1 MPRAFFGALRQ
12 SANFPSL
19 GQDATTEAI
28 ASAQRGKQPGRDLMS
43 KILTCATRRELLKGA
58 AAASLAGAF
67 PLPARAQGAPL
78 KVGFMLPYTGTY
90 AKLGKFIDEGFRIKV
105 EMLGGKLGGRAV
117 EYVQADDESEPAK
130 GTDNM
135 NRLVGREKVDVV
147 VGTVH
152 SGVAMAM
159 VKVARDTN
167 TMLII
172 PNAGAND
179 ATGPACA
186 PNIFRTSFSN
196 WQTTFPMGK
205 VLADAGVKNVAT
217 ITWRYTAGAEM
228 IGAFAENF
236 TKNGGKIVEDLT
248 LPFPEVEFQAL
259 ITRIATLKPDA
270 VFSFFAGGGAVKFV
284 KDYAAAGLNKT
295 IPLYGA
301 GFLTD
306 GTIQAQGDAANGIRT
321 TLHYA
326 DNLDNAANTA
336 FLKAFKAK
344 TSKDGDIY
352 AVQGYDGAALLDIG
366 LTAVGGDFAAR
377 DKMVA
382 AMGAAKID
390 SPRVPLSFNKAHNPI
405 QNIYLR
411 EVRNGR
417 NELISV
423 AQANVDDPARGCKIS

>member
-1 MPRAFFGALRQ
+1 MSNDRISSPLSRRTLLTGA
-12 SANFPSL
+12 
-19 GQDATTEAI
+19 ATLAI
-28 ASAQRGKQPGRDLMS
+28 APELFKSGLFTPALAQ
-43 KILTCATRRELLKGA
+43 A
-58 AAASLAGAF
+58 
-67 PLPARAQGAPL
+67 APL
-78 KVGFMLPYTGTY
+78 KVGMMLPYTGTF
-90 AKLGKFIDEGFRIKV
+90 AKLGQFIDDGFKLYV
-105 EMLGGKLGGRAV
+105 EQKGGKLGGRTINF
-117 EYVQADDESEPAK
+117 VQVDDESKPEAA
-130 GTDNM
+130 TDNM
-135 NRLVGREKVDVV
+135 NRLVGREKADVV

-167 TMLII
+167 TLLII

-179 ATGPACA
+179 ATGAACA

-196 WQTTFPMGK
+196 WQSTYPMGK
-205 VLADAGVKNVAT
+205 VMADAGIKNVVT

-228 IGAFAENF
+228 VGAFAENF

-248 LPFPEVEFQAL
+248 VPFPEVEFQAL

-284 KDYAAAGLNKT
+284 KDYAAAGLDKT

-306 GTIQAQGDAANGIRT
+306 GTIPAQGEAANGIKT

-326 DNLDNAANTA
+326 DNLDNPANVA

-344 TSKDGDIY
+344 TGKDGDIY

-366 LTAVGGDFAAR
+366 LTAVGGDFTAR
-377 DKMVA
+377 DKMIA
-382 AMGAAKID
+382 AMAAAKID
-390 SPRVPLSFNKAHNPI
+390 SPRGPLSFNKAHNPV

-417 NELISV
+417 NEMVKI
-423 AQANVDDPARGCKIS
+423 AQEAVDDPARGCKLV

>member
-1 MPRAFFGALRQ
+1 
-12 SANFPSL
+12 
-19 GQDATTEAI
+19 
-28 ASAQRGKQPGRDLMS
+28 MS
-43 KILTCATRRELLKGA
+43 DHRTLLPMTRRALLSGATGA
-58 AAASLAGAF
+58 ATLAVASPFRAPALA
-67 PLPARAQGAPL
+67 QNAPL
-78 KVGFMLPYTGTY
+78 KVGMMLPYTGTY
-90 AKLGKFIDEGFRIKV
+90 AKLGQFIDDGFKLYV
-105 EMLGGKLGGRAV
+105 EQKGGKLGGRAITF
-117 EYVQADDESEPAK
+117 VQVDDESKPEAA
-130 GTDNM
+130 TDNM
-135 NRLVGREKVDVV
+135 NRLVGRENVDVV

-159 VKVARDTN
+159 VKVARDTG
-167 TMLII
+167 TLLII

-205 VLADAGVKNVAT
+205 VMADAGIKNVVT
-217 ITWRYTAGAEM
+217 ITWRYTAGSEM
-228 IGAFAENF
+228 VGAFAENF
-236 TKNGGKIVEDLT
+236 AKNGGKIVEDLT

-259 ITRIATLKPDA
+259 ITRIAALKPDA

-284 KDYAAAGLNKT
+284 KDYAAAGLNKS

-306 GTIQAQGDAANGIRT
+306 GTIEAQGEAANGIKT

-326 DNLDNAANTA
+326 DNLDNAANMA

-344 TSKDGDIY
+344 TGKDGDIY
-352 AVQGYDGAALLDIG
+352 AVQGFDGATLLDIG
-366 LTAVGGDFAAR
+366 LTSVGGDFAAR
-377 DKMVA
+377 DKMIA

-390 SPRVPLSFNKAHNPI
+390 SPRGPLTFNKAHNPI

-417 NELISV
+417 NELLSV

>member
-1 MPRAFFGALRQ
+1 MADRTLLLTRRRLLTGAAGAASFAAAPGLIGERLF
-12 SANFPSL
+12 AP
-19 GQDATTEAI
+19 AI
-28 ASAQRGKQPGRDLMS
+28 AQN
-43 KILTCATRRELLKGA
+43 
-58 AAASLAGAF
+58 
-67 PLPARAQGAPL
+67 APL
-78 KVGFMLPYTGTY
+78 KVGLMLPYTGTF
-90 AKLGKFIDEGFRIKV
+90 AKLGQFIDDGFKLYV
-105 EMLGGKLGGRAV
+105 AQKGGKLGGREIV
-117 EYVQADDESEPAK
+117 FVQVDDESKPEAA
-130 GTDNM
+130 TDNM
-135 NRLVGREKVDVV
+135 NRLVGREKADVV

-159 VKVARDTN
+159 VKVARDTK
-167 TMLII
+167 TLMII

-196 WQTTFPMGK
+196 WQSTYPMGK
-205 VLADAGVKNVAT
+205 VMADAGIKNVAT

-228 IGAFAENF
+228 VGAFTENF
-236 TKNGGKIVEDLT
+236 TKNGGKVVEDLT
-248 LPFPEVEFQAL
+248 VPFPEVEFQAL

-284 KDYAAAGLNKT
+284 KDYAAAGLNKS

-306 GTIQAQGDAANGIRT
+306 GTLEAQGAAAEGIKT

-326 DNLDNAANTA
+326 DNLDNPANLA
-336 FLKAFKAK
+336 FLKAFKEK

-352 AVQGYDGAALLDIG
+352 AVQGYDAAALLDIG
-366 LTAVGGDFAAR
+366 LTSVGGDAAAR
-377 DKMVA
+377 DKMIA

-390 SPRVPLSFNKAHNPI
+390 SPRGPLSFNKAHNPI

-417 NELISV
+417 NEMIKI
-423 AQANVDDPARGCKIS
+423 AQEAVDDPARGCKLT

>member
-1 MPRAFFGALRQ
+1 MTDDILKSAF
-12 SANFPSL
+12 
-19 GQDATTEAI
+19 
-28 ASAQRGKQPGRDLMS
+28 
-43 KILTCATRRELLKGA
+43 TRRTLLSGA
-58 AAASLAGAF
+58 ATVGAAGLVSSF
-67 PLPARAQGAPL
+67 PRPAIAQGAPY
-78 KVGFMLPYTGTY
+78 KVGLMLPYTGTF
-90 AKLGKFIDEGFRIKV
+90 AKLGQFIDQGMRLYV
-105 EMLGGKLGGRAV
+105 EQKGGKLGGRNV
-117 EYVQADDESEPAK
+117 TFVQIDDESKPEAA
-130 GTDNM
+130 TDNM

-179 ATGPACA
+179 ATGPQCA

-196 WQTTFPMGK
+196 WQPCFPMGK
-205 VLADAGVKNVAT
+205 VMAEAGHKNVVT
-217 ITWRYTAGAEM
+217 ITWRYTAGQEM
-228 IGAFAENF
+228 VGAFKEGF
-236 TKNGGKIVEDLT
+236 TAAGGKVVEELA

-306 GTIQAQGDAANGIRT
+306 GTLEAQGAAADGIKT

-326 DNLDNAANTA
+326 DDLDNPANKA
-336 FLKAFKAK
+336 FLAAFKQK
-344 TSKDGDIY
+344 TNQEGDIY
-352 AVQGYDGAALLDIG
+352 AVQGYDAGALLDIG
-366 LTAVGGDFAAR
+366 LGGVSGDAAAR
-377 DKMVA
+377 DKMIA
-382 AMGAAKID
+382 AMAAAKID
-390 SPRVPLSFNKAHNPI
+390 SPRGPMSFNKAHNPV

-411 EVRNGR
+411 EVRNGK
-417 NELISV
+417 NAYVSV
-423 AQANVDDPARGCKIS
+423 AQANVDDPARGCRMTA

>member
-1 MPRAFFGALRQ
+1 MSSHGLLRPLSRRALLSGA
-12 SANFPSL
+12 A
-19 GQDATTEAI
+19 GATTLAAVSPFRSPAI
-28 ASAQRGKQPGRDLMS
+28 AQN
-43 KILTCATRRELLKGA
+43 
-58 AAASLAGAF
+58 
-67 PLPARAQGAPL
+67 APL
-78 KVGFMLPYTGTY
+78 KVGMMLPYTGTY
-90 AKLGKFIDEGFRIKV
+90 AKLGQFIDDGFRLYV
-105 EMLGGKLGGRAV
+105 EQKGGKLGGRAISF
-117 EYVQADDESEPAK
+117 VQVDDESKPEAA
-130 GTDNM
+130 TDNM

-167 TMLII
+167 TLLII

-205 VLADAGVKNVAT
+205 VMAERGIKNVVT

-236 TKNGGKIVEDLT
+236 TKNGGKIVADLT
-248 LPFPEVEFQAL
+248 VPFPEVEFQAL
-259 ITRIATLKPDA
+259 ITQIATLKPDA

-306 GTIQAQGDAANGIRT
+306 GTIEAQGEAANGIKT

-326 DNLDNAANTA
+326 DNLDNAANVA

-344 TSKDGDIY
+344 TGKDGDIY
-352 AVQGYDGAALLDIG
+352 AVQGYDGAALLDVG
-366 LTAVGGDFAAR
+366 LTAVGGDFTAR
-377 DKMVA
+377 DKMIA

-390 SPRVPLSFNKAHNPI
+390 SPRGPLSFNKAHNPI

-417 NELISV
+417 NEMISV
-423 AQANVDDPARGCKIS
+423 AQASVDDPARGCKIS

>member
-1 MPRAFFGALRQ
+1 MSDRSLLLTRRRLLTGA
-12 SANFPSL
+12 AGAATFAAAPSIFSP
-19 GQDATTEAI
+19 AI
-28 ASAQRGKQPGRDLMS
+28 AQS
-43 KILTCATRRELLKGA
+43 
-58 AAASLAGAF
+58 
-67 PLPARAQGAPL
+67 APL
-78 KVGFMLPYTGTY
+78 KVGLMLPYTGTF
-90 AKLGKFIDEGFRIKV
+90 AKLGQFIDDGFKLYV
-105 EMLGGKLGGRAV
+105 EQKGGKLGGREIV
-117 EYVQADDESEPAK
+117 FVQVDDESKPEAA
-130 GTDNM
+130 TDNM
-135 NRLVGREKVDVV
+135 NRLVGREKADVV

-159 VKVARDTN
+159 VKVARDTK

-196 WQTTFPMGK
+196 WQSTYPMGK
-205 VLADAGVKNVAT
+205 VMADAGIKTVAT
-217 ITWRYTAGAEM
+217 ITWRYTAGTEM

-248 LPFPEVEFQAL
+248 VPFPEVEFQAL

-306 GTIQAQGDAANGIRT
+306 GTIPAQGEAANGIRT

-326 DNLDNAANTA
+326 DNLDNPANLA

-352 AVQGYDGAALLDIG
+352 AVQGYDAAALLDIG
-366 LTAVGGDFAAR
+366 LTSAGGDAAAR
-377 DKMVA
+377 DKMIA

-390 SPRVPLSFNKAHNPI
+390 SPRGPLSFNKAHNPI

-411 EVRNGR
+411 EVKNGR
-417 NELISV
+417 NELVKI
-423 AQANVDDPARGCKIS
+423 AQEAVDDPARGCKLV

>member
-1 MPRAFFGALRQ
+1 
-12 SANFPSL
+12 
-19 GQDATTEAI
+19 
-28 ASAQRGKQPGRDLMS
+28 MS
-43 KILTCATRRELLKGA
+43 DKILKVSRRTLLSGAAGA
-58 AAASLAGAF
+58 AALTVTPRLFS
-67 PLPARAQGAPL
+67 PAIAQNAPL
-78 KVGFMLPYTGTY
+78 KVGLMLPYTGTY
-90 AKLGKFIDEGFRIKV
+90 AKLGQFIDNGFKLQV
-105 EMLGGKLGGRAV
+105 EQKGGKLGGRAI
-117 EYVQADDESEPAK
+117 EFVQVDDESKPEAA
-130 GTDNM
+130 TDNM
-135 NRLVGREKVDVV
+135 NRLVGREKVDLV

-167 TMLII
+167 TVMII

-179 ATGPACA
+179 ATGPMCA

-196 WQTTFPMGK
+196 WQTTFPAGK
-205 VLADAGVKNVAT
+205 VLVDAGIKNAVT

-228 IGAFAENF
+228 MGGFTENF
-236 TKNGGKIVEDLT
+236 TKHGGKIVEDLT

-259 ITRIATLKPDA
+259 ITRIATLRPDA

-284 KDYAAAGLNKT
+284 KDYAAAGLNKS

-306 GTIQAQGDAANGIRT
+306 GTLQAQGEAANGIKT

-326 DNLDNAANTA
+326 DNLDNPANLA

-344 TSKDGDIY
+344 TGQDGDIY
-352 AVQGYDGAALLDIG
+352 AVQGYDAAALFDIG
-366 LTAVGGDFAAR
+366 LTAVGGDAKAR
-377 DKMVA
+377 DKMIA

-390 SPRVPLSFNKAHNPI
+390 SPRGPLSFNKAHNPI

-417 NELISV
+417 NEMVSI
-423 AQANVDDPARGCKIS
+423 AQASVDDPARGCKIT

>member
-1 MPRAFFGALRQ
+1 MTDDILKSAL
-12 SANFPSL
+12 
-19 GQDATTEAI
+19 
-28 ASAQRGKQPGRDLMS
+28 
-43 KILTCATRRELLKGA
+43 TRRTLLSGA
-58 AAASLAGAF
+58 ATVGAAGLVSSF
-67 PLPARAQGAPL
+67 PRPAIAQGAPY
-78 KVGFMLPYTGTY
+78 KVGLMLPYTGTF
-90 AKLGKFIDEGFRIKV
+90 AKLGQFIDQGMRLYV
-105 EMLGGKLGGRAV
+105 EQKGGKLGGRNV
-117 EYVQADDESEPAK
+117 TFVQIDDESKPETA
-130 GTDNM
+130 TDNM

-179 ATGPACA
+179 ATGPQCA

-196 WQTTFPMGK
+196 WQPCFPMGK
-205 VLADAGVKNVAT
+205 VMADAGHKNVVT
-217 ITWRYTAGAEM
+217 ITWRYTAGQEM
-228 IGAFAENF
+228 VGAFKEGF
-236 TKNGGKIVEDLT
+236 TAAGGKVVEELA

-259 ITRIATLKPDA
+259 ITRIAKLKPDA

-306 GTIQAQGDAANGIRT
+306 GTLEAQGAAADGIKT

-326 DNLDNAANTA
+326 DDLDNPANRA
-336 FLKAFKAK
+336 FLAAFKQK
-344 TSKDGDIY
+344 TNQEGDIY
-352 AVQGYDGAALLDIG
+352 AVQGYDAGALLDIG
-366 LTAVGGDFAAR
+366 LGGVSGDAAAR
-377 DKMVA
+377 DKMIA
-382 AMGAAKID
+382 AMAAAKID
-390 SPRVPLSFNKAHNPI
+390 SPRGPMSFNKAHNPV

-411 EVRNGR
+411 EVRNGK
-417 NELISV
+417 NAYVSV
-423 AQANVDDPARGCKIS
+423 AQANVDDPARGCRMTA